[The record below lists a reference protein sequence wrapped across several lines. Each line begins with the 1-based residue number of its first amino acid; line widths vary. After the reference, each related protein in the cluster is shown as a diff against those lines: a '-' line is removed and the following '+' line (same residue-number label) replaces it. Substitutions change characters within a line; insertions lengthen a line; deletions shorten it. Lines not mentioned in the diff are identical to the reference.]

1 MFHNVKGKI
10 KVPHFMYL
18 FHMFMHNYIS
28 PFLAYIALQQHTLLA
43 SLKAKECT
51 FLMCFD
57 KLLLWAY
64 EFPQYGQSLQLGL

>member
-10 KVPHFMYL
+10 KVPRFMYL
-18 FHMFMHNYIS
+18 FHMYMYIS
-28 PFLAYIALQQHTLLA
+28 HLSWHILQHTLLA